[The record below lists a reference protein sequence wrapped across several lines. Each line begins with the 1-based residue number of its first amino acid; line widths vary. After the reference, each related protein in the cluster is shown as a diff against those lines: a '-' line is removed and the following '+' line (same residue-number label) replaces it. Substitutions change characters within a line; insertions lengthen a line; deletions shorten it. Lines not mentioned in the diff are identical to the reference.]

1 MTREAL
7 DSICP
12 ADVLEAIPWYP
23 DGLGDAQRG
32 AVEAHVAACEDCRRE
47 LWMIQGEPVDDL
59 PEAPDAERVWAS
71 VLERMAAEGGATP
84 LRAPLRAPGEAPL
97 RAGSRSW
104 VRAASR
110 PFPLAASI
118 ALAVAFGALGTV
130 AGSQLGSDAP
140 PTYRTATEPPA
151 VSAAGPALDVVFR
164 KSASAEDIERA
175 LREVGGS
182 VVAGPSGLGVYRVA
196 LRPGAD
202 ARGAAGSLR
211 GDEGGVASLAEP
223 VLP

>member
-12 ADVLEAIPWYP
+12 AEVLEAIPWYP
-23 DGLGDAQRG
+23 DGLGEAQRG
-32 AVEAHVAACEDCRRE
+32 LVEAHVAACEDCRRE
-47 LWMIQGEPVDDL
+47 LWMIHGEPVHDL

-71 VLERMAAEGGATP
+71 VLERVAAEGGATP
-84 LRAPLRAPGEAPL
+84 LRAPAPTPL
-97 RAGSRSW
+97 RTGSRSW

-130 AGSQLGSDAP
+130 AGSRLGGEEP
-140 PTYRTATEPPA
+140 PVYRTVSVPED
-151 VSAAGPALDVVFR
+151 SAAVPTLDVVFR
-164 KSASAEDIERA
+164 KSASAEEIERA

-182 VVAGPSGLGVYRVA
+182 VVAGPSGLGVYRIA
-196 LRPGAD
+196 LHPGAD

>member
-12 ADVLEAIPWYP
+12 VDVLEAIPWYP
-23 DGLGDAQRG
+23 DGLGEAQRG
-32 AVEAHVAACEDCRRE
+32 LVEAHVAACEDCRRE
-47 LWMIQGEPVDDL
+47 LWMIHGEPVHDL

-71 VLERMAAEGGATP
+71 VLERVAAEGGATP
-84 LRAPLRAPGEAPL
+84 LRTSRRAPGEAPL

-118 ALAVAFGALGTV
+118 ALAVAFGALGTAV
-130 AGSQLGSDAP
+130 GSQLGGDDQP
-140 PTYRTATEPPA
+140 VYRTVTVPPE

-182 VVAGPSGLGVYRVA
+182 VVDGPSGLGVYRVA

-202 ARGAAGSLR
+202 VRGAAGSLR

>member
-1 MTREAL
+1 VTRAAL

-12 ADVLEAIPWYP
+12 AEVLEAIPWYP
-23 DGLGDAQRG
+23 DGLGEAQRG
-32 AVEAHVAACEDCRRE
+32 LVEAHVAACEDCRRE
-47 LWMIQGEPVDDL
+47 LWMIQGEAVHDL

-71 VLERMAAEGGATP
+71 VLERVAAEGGATP
-84 LRAPLRAPGEAPL
+84 LRASLGTPAEAPL

-104 VRAASR
+104 TRAASR
-110 PFPLAASI
+110 PFPLAASV
-118 ALAVAFGALGTV
+118 ALAVAFGALGTAV
-130 AGSQLGSDAP
+130 GSRFGEEP
-140 PTYRTATEPPA
+140 VYRTVTAQPE
-151 VSAAGPALDVVFR
+151 VLEAGPTLDVVFR
-164 KSASAEDIERA
+164 KDASAEQIERA

-182 VVAGPSGLGVYRVA
+182 VVAGPSGLGVYRIA

-223 VLP
+223 VPQ

>member
-1 MTREAL
+1 MTREEL

-12 ADVLEAIPWYP
+12 AEVLEAIPWYP

-32 AVEAHVAACEDCRRE
+32 QVEAHAASCDECRRE
-47 LWMIQGEPVDDL
+47 ILMIQGEPVDDL
-59 PEAPDAERVWAS
+59 PAAPDAERVWAA
-71 VLERMAAEGGATP
+71 VLERVAAEGADAPVRATP
-84 LRAPLRAPGEAPL
+84 APRRATA
-97 RAGSRSW
+97 RSW

-110 PFPLAASI
+110 PFPLAASV

-130 AGSQLGSDAP
+130 AGSQLGAEGAPVYVTATAP
-140 PTYRTATEPPA
+140 PAE
-151 VSAAGPALDVVFR
+151 VSGAGPALDVVFR
-164 KSASAEDIERA
+164 KSASAEEIEQA
-175 LREVGGS
+175 LRGVGGN
-182 VVAGPSGLGVYRVA
+182 VVAGPSGLGVYRIA

-202 ARGAAGSLR
+202 ARGAAGALR

>member
-12 ADVLEAIPWYP
+12 VDVLEAIPWYP
-23 DGLGDAQRG
+23 DGLGDEQRG
-32 AVEAHVAACEDCRRE
+32 LVEAHVAACEDCRRE
-47 LWMIQGEPVDDL
+47 LWMIQGEPVHDL

-71 VLERMAAEGGATP
+71 VLERVAAEGAATP
-84 LRAPLRAPGEAPL
+84 LHLPVPTPL
-97 RAGSRSW
+97 RAGSRGW

-130 AGSQLGSDAP
+130 AGSQLGGEEP
-140 PTYRTATEPPA
+140 PVFVTASAPPA

-164 KSASAEDIERA
+164 KSASAEEIERA
-175 LREVGGS
+175 LRDVGGT